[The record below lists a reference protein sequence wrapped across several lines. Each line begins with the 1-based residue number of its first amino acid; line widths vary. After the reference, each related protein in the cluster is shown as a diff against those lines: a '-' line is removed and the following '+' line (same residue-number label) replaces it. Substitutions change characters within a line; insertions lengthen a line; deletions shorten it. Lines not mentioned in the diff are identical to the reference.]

1 MHEGGGQPRVP
12 RGHLPTNPARPR
24 PGPNHP
30 AEQVPNHFIQ
40 HCGCTIK
47 SLIFTSTL
55 KSLEDVFFCFKGAT
69 GGGVPL
75 RRALIG
81 QLARDLNFGSCT

>member
-40 HCGCTIK
+40 HCGCKIK

-55 KSLEDVFFCFKGAT
+55 KSLKDVFSVSR
-69 GGGVPL
+69 VPL
-75 RRALIG
+75 VVASSGWPISTRFEFWLVYII
-81 QLARDLNFGSCT
+81 